1 MSSPKSVLKA
11 LLPYSAYS
19 RIRDTA
25 RYVSS
30 FRYVGNRFECPFCGG
45 RFAAFVPSGMKAPIL
60 KQKQVVSG
68 GYRENSL
75 CPRCYSADRE
85 RMIYL
90 FFKSDRPDV
99 FSRTMRVL
107 HVAPEKNL
115 ASVLKASPNIS
126 YVSSDLSSPEAMVKM
141 DITAIPEPDQSY
153 DMVICN
159 HVLEHIPDD
168 GLAMRE
174 LYRVLKP
181 GGFAILQVPISYA
194 LESTFEDPSVTS
206 PEDRYRVF
214 GQKDHVRIYGRDYTR
229 RLERAGF
236 TVNELPY
243 AASLPASEA
252 DRFALLKEERLYFC
266 LKA

>member
-25 RYVSS
+25 RYVVSYKYLGD
-30 FRYVGNRFECPFCGG
+30 RYECPFCGG
-45 RFAAFVPSGMKAPIL
+45 RFGAFLPSGMKAPVL
-60 KQKQVVSG
+60 KEKQVVSG
-68 GYRENSL
+68 GYRVNSL

-99 FSRTMRVL
+99 FSRKMRVL

-168 GLAMRE
+168 SLAMRE

-194 LESTFEDPSVTS
+194 LESTFEDPSVTT
-206 PEDRYRVF
+206 EADRYRQF

-236 TVNELPY
+236 KVNEMPY
-243 AASLPASEA
+243 AASLPAADA
-252 DRFALLKEERLYFC
+252 DRYALLKEEKLYVC
-266 LKA
+266 SKA